1 MLVLPRKR
9 RLAIALFALA
19 LLALA
24 VCAVP
29 SLSQPAAVGYARLLR
44 RHAAPPPTAVAD
56 CAVAAL
62 ALHAGSPDAPIPD
75 AAFEAL
81 SGRCRQAARQAVRQA
96 TPGLREGDDCEFGA
110 VGVGHP
116 GDKAKY
122 YLSWRS
128 PSGV

>member
-1 MLVLPRKR
+1 MLVMPRKR

-19 LLALA
+19 LLTLA

-29 SLSQPAAVGYARLLR
+29 SLSQPAAKGYARLLR

-62 ALHAGSPDAPIPD
+62 ALHAGGPDAPIPD

-81 SGRCRQAARQAVRQA
+81 AGRCRQAARQT
-96 TPGLREGDDCEFGA
+96 TPGLREGDDCELGA
-110 VGVGHP
+110 VGVGHS
-116 GDKAKY
+116 GDKEKY

>member
-29 SLSQPAAVGYARLLR
+29 SLSQPAAKGYARLLR
-44 RHAAPPPTAVAD
+44 RHPAPPPTAVAD

-81 SGRCRQAARQAVRQA
+81 SGRCRQAARQAK
-96 TPGLREGDDCEFGA
+96 PGLREGDDCELGA
-110 VGVGHP
+110 VGAGYA
-116 GDKAKY
+116 GDKEKY

>member
-29 SLSQPAAVGYARLLR
+29 SLSQPAAMGYARLLR
-44 RHAAPPPTAVAD
+44 RHPAPPPTAVAD

-81 SGRCRQAARQAVRQA
+81 SGRCRQAARQAK
-96 TPGLREGDDCEFGA
+96 PDLREGDDCELGA
-110 VGVGHP
+110 VGAGHP
-116 GDKAKY
+116 GDKEKY
-122 YLSWRS
+122 CLFWRS

>member
-24 VCAVP
+24 AWAVP
-29 SLSQPAAVGYARLLR
+29 SLSQPAAAGYARLLR

-62 ALHAGSPDAPIPD
+62 ALHAGSPDAAIPD
-75 AAFEAL
+75 VAFEAL
-81 SGRCRQAARQAVRQA
+81 SGRCRQAARQA
-96 TPGLREGDDCEFGA
+96 TPGLREGDDCELGA
-110 VGVGHP
+110 VGVGHS
-116 GDKAKY
+116 GDKEKY

>member
-24 VCAVP
+24 VWAVP
-29 SLSQPAAVGYARLLR
+29 SLSQPAAAGYARLLR

-62 ALHAGSPDAPIPD
+62 ALHAGSPDAPIPE

-81 SGRCRQAARQAVRQA
+81 SGRCRQAARQAAHQV
-96 TPGLREGDDCEFGA
+96 TPGLREGDDCELGA
-110 VGVGHP
+110 VGVGHA
-116 GDKAKY
+116 GDKEKY

>member
-1 MLVLPRKR
+1 MLVLPRNR
-9 RLAIALFALA
+9 RLALALCALA

-29 SLSQPAAVGYARLLR
+29 TLSQPAAAGYARLLR

-56 CAVAAL
+56 CGVAAL

-81 SGRCRQAARQAVRQA
+81 SGRCRQAARQA
-96 TPGLREGDDCEFGA
+96 TPGQRQGDDCELGA
-110 VGVGHP
+110 VGVGHS
-116 GDKAKY
+116 GDKEKY

>member
-29 SLSQPAAVGYARLLR
+29 SLSQPAAGGYARLLR
-44 RHAAPPPTAVAD
+44 RHVAPPPTAVAD

-75 AAFEAL
+75 SAFEAL
-81 SGRCRQAARQAVRQA
+81 SGRCRQAARQAK
-96 TPGLREGDDCEFGA
+96 PGPRDGDDCELGA
-110 VGVGHP
+110 VGAGHS
-116 GDKAKY
+116 GDKEKY

>member
-24 VCAVP
+24 VYAVP
-29 SLSQPAAVGYARLLR
+29 SLSQPAATGYARLLR

-56 CAVAAL
+56 CAVASL
-62 ALHAGSPDAPIPD
+62 ALHAGSPDAAIPD

-81 SGRCRQAARQAVRQA
+81 SGRCRQAARPSARQA
-96 TPGLREGDDCEFGA
+96 TPGPREADDCELGA
-110 VGVGHP
+110 VGVGHS
-116 GDKAKY
+116 GDKEKY